1 MKISSMKLV
10 IFIYFA
16 ALFLSRVSLAGECK
30 ELGTELDSMRKAQNQ
45 IMISLVKNHESFADN
60 MVEVSQS
67 NLSIVKKTA
76 KSYRVRGEKAQ
87 IIADKLDIASADLIT
102 KVKKCL
108 K

>member
-1 MKISSMKLV
+1 MRLV

-16 ALFLSRVSLAGECK
+16 ALFLCRISLASECK
-30 ELGTELDSMRKAQNQ
+30 ELGPELDSMRKAQSQ

-76 KSYRVRGEKAQ
+76 RSYRIRGEKAQ
-87 IIADKLDIASADLIT
+87 VIADKLDIASADLIA